1 MSRKTKN
8 SLVNTAISALLFL
21 LSLIWSLPVFGIFI
35 ESFHCIGGPDGA
47 PAWGFDNYVRLFRE
61 TLFLRWFGN
70 TLLVG
75 TASAIVQTA
84 FQLAVGYTFSRL
96 RFRRR
101 KFLMGLFLVLGMFP
115 APMTL
120 VVVNSWLRE
129 WNLTGANAPYGSIL
143 IYMANSGLGY
153 AVVKGYFDTID
164 RSITE
169 AALVD
174 GATQLQIFL
183 KIFLPLAKP
192 IIVYTLLMGFL
203 MPWNDLSMVD
213 AILPGYMVGDG
224 LQWILDAPIEENFE
238 LFCAG
243 GVVVSVPI
251 VILFLIL
258 QKYYVM
264 GETIRTFGRTSSP
277 SPSA

>member
-47 PAWGFDNYVRLFRE
+47 PAWGLDNYVRLFRE

-101 KFLMGLFLVLGMFP
+101 KFLMGLFLVLGMSP
-115 APMTL
+115 
-120 VVVNSWLRE
+120 
-129 WNLTGANAPYGSIL
+129 
-143 IYMANSGLGY
+143 
-153 AVVKGYFDTID
+153 
-164 RSITE
+164 RS
-169 AALVD
+169 
-174 GATQLQIFL
+174 
-183 KIFLPLAKP
+183 
-192 IIVYTLLMGFL
+192 
-203 MPWNDLSMVD
+203 
-213 AILPGYMVGDG
+213 
-224 LQWILDAPIEENFE
+224 
-238 LFCAG
+238 
-243 GVVVSVPI
+243 
-251 VILFLIL
+251 
-258 QKYYVM
+258 
-264 GETIRTFGRTSSP
+264 
-277 SPSA
+277 